1 MEGARIAVIEDR
13 EQLRQAMRLLLE
25 HHGHEVVAEAA
36 DLDEALAL
44 VDDMADG
51 VVKADVML
59 LDGNLQ
65 PATDTGED
73 ARLISERVLN
83 RGLAIAVL
91 GFSLGSMHRYGVEVT
106 ADPGKDP
113 IAVVE
118 AIAAL

>member
-1 MEGARIAVIEDR
+1 MEGARVALIEDR
-13 EQLRQAMRLLLE
+13 EQMRRMMRLLLE
-25 HHGHEVVAEAA
+25 DNGHEVVAEAS

-51 VVKADVML
+51 VVEADVVL

-73 ARLISERVLN
+73 ARRVSERLQN
-83 RGLAIAVL
+83 RGVTTAVL
-91 GFSLGSMHRYGVEVT
+91 GFSLSSMERYGIQVT

-113 IAVVE
+113 TAVMQ
-118 AIAAL
+118 AIAEL